1 MLRVRRWRRDLPL
14 SEKLTL
20 FATVTSAMSATMVCA
35 ILGWYGASWTLGC
48 AWAGVVA
55 VTAILGSWLQRIVSG
70 PILNLASVVREVA
83 QNHDLTVRAV
93 SVGRDEVGELAGRFN
108 DLLEKIQ
115 RHEEMAADYQR
126 NLERMVDGRTAELTA
141 KNERC
146 RRLLE
151 STRAVPWEI
160 DLGTFAV
167 TYVAPQVIDVTGYH
181 PADIV
186 GRSAWDMVHLQD
198 RDRLQRAINEAV
210 ANPNRTI
217 DLEYRLMTTGQAPR
231 HVRSIATVY
240 PNEPDGARVLRGITV
255 DVTDQ
260 RRLEIE
266 LRQSQKLES
275 VGRLAAGV
283 AHEINTPVQFVN
295 DSVHFVRDAV
305 TDITRLIR
313 AYRAYCAEGA
323 GSERRNGSETASL
336 REMEEA
342 ADIDYLLDNMPKAL
356 DRSLEGLSRVAA
368 IVRSMKEFA
377 HPDQREM
384 AAVDL
389 NQGIRSTLTIARN
402 EYKYV
407 ADVETDFDDLPL
419 VTCHGGDI
427 NQVVLNILINAA
439 HAIADKVRGSGN
451 RGRITVQTRRD
462 DDSVVVTIA
471 DTGPGIPDQI
481 REHIFDPFFT
491 TKEVGRGTGQG
502 LAIARSVV
510 IEKHHGSLTFKS
522 EVGVGT
528 EFAIRLPIDGW
539 KAAA

>member
-1 MLRVRRWRRDLPL
+1 
-14 SEKLTL
+14 
-20 FATVTSAMSATMVCA
+20 
-35 ILGWYGASWTLGC
+35 
-48 AWAGVVA
+48 VA
-55 VTAILGSWLQRIVSG
+55 D
-70 PILNLASVVREVA
+70 P
-83 QNHDLTVRAV
+83 
-93 SVGRDEVGELAGRFN
+93 
-108 DLLEKIQ
+108 
-115 RHEEMAADYQR
+115 
-126 NLERMVDGRTAELTA
+126 
-141 KNERC
+141 
-146 RRLLE
+146 
-151 STRAVPWEI
+151 TRA
-160 DLGTFAV
+160 
-167 TYVAPQVIDVTGYH
+167 
-181 PADIV
+181 
-186 GRSAWDMVHLQD
+186 
-198 RDRLQRAINEAV
+198 
-210 ANPNRTI
+210 I

-231 HVRSIATVY
+231 HVRSIATVHR
-240 PNEPDGARVLRGITV
+240 NESDGAPVLRGITV

-305 TDITRLIR
+305 IDITRLIR
-313 AYRAYCAEGA
+313 AYRAYCAERPDG
-323 GSERRNGSETASL
+323 RNGSERAADL

-342 ADIDYLLDNMPKAL
+342 ADIDYLLDNLPKAL

-407 ADVETDFDDLPL
+407 ADIATDFDDLPL

-427 NQVVLNILINAA
+427 NQVVMNILINAA
-439 HAIADKVRGSGN
+439 HAIGDKVRGSEN

-462 DDSVVVTIA
+462 GDSVVVRIA

-510 IEKHHGSLTFKS
+510 IEKHHGSLTFTS